1 VLPVAR
7 RLAAL
12 VLGLVAASGP
22 GGALV
27 SQQPVDPA
35 FDRGIAR
42 AATGW
47 VASGR
52 RVLAT
57 LDDSLTT
64 TRRVDDAI
72 PGDWARR
79 GFDELGDV
87 DVAGDTLY
95 VPFARSGSDHQAMA
109 RYDAATLAFEDATLV
124 PQHSN
129 AFVAVDGTTGIAYSM
144 DRTRGDEILRY
155 DVRSGWRPIAA
166 LHMDRVLDGVRG
178 GAVARDAV
186 WLVSGDSRHTVSRVD
201 LSSGVVTEVGGATPN
216 GGRTGGVDAVA
227 WSGGDLHVTVADPGG
242 GAVTLDHFRTRG
254 SEGGPTDATK
264 AREAET
270 TWPPALVYFAIFLA
284 VAALGAVGTVFW
296 RANRTLHPRRR

>member
-1 VLPVAR
+1 VLPVASR
-7 RLAAL
+7 IAAL

-22 GGALV
+22 GAALV
-27 SQQPVDPA
+27 SQQQTEPA
-35 FDRGIAR
+35 YDRGIAR
-42 AATGW
+42 SATGW

-52 RVLAT
+52 DLLAT

-64 TRRVDDAI
+64 TRRVGGAI
-72 PGDWARR
+72 PAEWRRR
-79 GFDELGDV
+79 GFDRIGDV

-95 VPFARSGSDHQAMA
+95 VPFARPGAGQQAMA
-109 RYDAATLAFEDATLV
+109 RYDAAMLAFEDATLV
-124 PQHSN
+124 PQHAN

-144 DRTRGDEILRY
+144 DRTSGDEILRY
-155 DVRSGWRPIAA
+155 DVRAGWRPIAP
-166 LHMDRVLDGVRG
+166 LHLDRDLHEVRG

-186 WLVSGDSRHTVSRVD
+186 WLVTADTRHPIFRADLGSGA
-201 LSSGVVTEVGGATPN
+201 VTEVATAAPD
-216 GGRTGGVDAVA
+216 GGRTAGIDALA
-227 WSGGDLHVTVADPGG
+227 RADGDLHVSVKDAGG

-254 SEGGPTDATK
+254 SEGGPTDATR

-296 RANRTLHPRRR
+296 RASRTLRPRRR